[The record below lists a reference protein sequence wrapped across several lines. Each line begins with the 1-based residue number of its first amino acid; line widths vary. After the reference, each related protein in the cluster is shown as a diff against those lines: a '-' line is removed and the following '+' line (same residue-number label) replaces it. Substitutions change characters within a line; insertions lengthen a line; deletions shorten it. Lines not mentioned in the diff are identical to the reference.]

1 MLVLAL
7 DTSTPACSVA
17 LVQLPDTAPPPGATR
32 PLASRRIVD
41 ARRHG
46 ELLSPLMRDAL
57 AEAAVTPADLAGVVV
72 GLGPGPF
79 TSLRVG
85 IVTAATFAAALGL
98 TCHGVC
104 SLDGIG
110 AVTSGRTGVV
120 TDARRREVF
129 WAAYA
134 DGERIAGPAVDRPD
148 RAADLLRADGVGG
161 VVGPGLALYPDA
173 FANAAAAHAGTGTG
187 TGAAAAQYPD
197 PAVLAALAAPD
208 LLAGR
213 APAPLTPI
221 YLRRPDVAEPRP
233 AKAVTG

>member
-1 MLVLAL
+1 LVLAL

-17 LVQLPDTAPPPGATR
+17 LVNVLDAAPRPAAVR
-32 PLASRRIVD
+32 PLAFRQVVD

-46 ELLSPLMRDAL
+46 ELLSPLTRDTL
-57 AEAAVTPADLAGVVV
+57 AEAGVKPADLAGVVV

-98 TCHGVC
+98 PCHGVC
-104 SLDGIG
+104 SLDGLG
-110 AVTSGRTGVV
+110 AATGGRTGVV

-134 DGERIAGPAVDRPD
+134 DGARIAGPAVDRPG
-148 RAADLLRADGVGG
+148 RAAELLRADGVDDAT
-161 VVGPGLALYPDA
+161 GPGLALYPDA
-173 FANAAAAHAGTGTG
+173 FADFTAAQGGAGA
-187 TGAAAAQYPD
+187 GAAVPEYPD

-213 APAPLTPI
+213 APGPLTPI
-221 YLRRPDVAEPRP
+221 YLRRPDVAEPGP

>member
-17 LVQLPDTAPPPGATR
+17 LVQIPDAAPRPGAMR
-32 PLASRRIVD
+32 PLASPQVVD

-46 ELLSPLMRDAL
+46 ELLSPLMRDTL
-57 AEAAVTPADLAGVVV
+57 AEAGVKPADLAGVVV

-129 WAAYA
+129 WAGYA
-134 DGERIAGPAVDRPD
+134 DGERIAGPAVDRPG
-148 RAADLLRADGVGG
+148 RAAELLRADGVDV
-161 VVGPGLALYPDA
+161 VVGPGLALYPDV
-173 FANAAAAHAGTGTG
+173 FPNVVAAGAGAGV
-187 TGAAAAQYPD
+187 AAAQYPD

-221 YLRRPDVAEPRP
+221 YLRRPDVAEPHP